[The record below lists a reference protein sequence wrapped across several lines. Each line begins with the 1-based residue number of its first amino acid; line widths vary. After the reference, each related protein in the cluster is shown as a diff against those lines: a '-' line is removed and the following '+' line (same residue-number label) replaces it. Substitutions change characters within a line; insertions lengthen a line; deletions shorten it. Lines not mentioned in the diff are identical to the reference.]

1 MHENLNE
8 QIETFEEE
16 FYKLVDLI
24 SLYTIGLM
32 NI

>member
-16 FYKLVDLI
+16 FYKVVDLI
-24 SLYTIGLM
+24 SLYQL
-32 NI
+32 N